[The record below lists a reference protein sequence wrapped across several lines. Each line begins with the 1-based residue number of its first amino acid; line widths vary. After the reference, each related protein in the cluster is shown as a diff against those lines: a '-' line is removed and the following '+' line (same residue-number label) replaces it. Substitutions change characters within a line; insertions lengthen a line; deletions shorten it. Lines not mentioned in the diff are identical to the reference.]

1 MVKKKVHIVHAV
13 LVKSRKAL
21 VERLKKVSP
30 YVKRAQIDII
40 DGKFANNKTVGPK
53 SLKGIRTKLK
63 LEIQLMVKDVDKY
76 VAAFVKH
83 RPWMIIFHVESCKS
97 PAHVVQVIDKIK
109 SSRIKVGIA
118 LNPKTPASRIKS
130 YLKLVDQVLVMTVK
144 PGFGGQRFMKK
155 MLPKIRLLRK
165 WNKSIDIEVD
175 GGVKVGTACL
185 AATAGANVFA
195 AGGAIHKAKD
205 IKKAV
210 QQLRKDAKCMT

>member
-1 MVKKKVHIVHAV
+1 
-13 LVKSRKAL
+13 
-21 VERLKKVSP
+21 
-30 YVKRAQIDII
+30 
-40 DGKFANNKTVGPK
+40 
-53 SLKGIRTKLK
+53 
-63 LEIQLMVKDVDKY
+63 
-76 VAAFVKH
+76 
-83 RPWMIIFHVESCKS
+83 
-97 PAHVVQVIDKIK
+97 VIDKIK